1 MNFKVSLVSLAL
13 LSSLSLSTYAE
24 DLLDIYKEALQRDTQ
39 VSQAKAE
46 AQAAHAGLSEAT
58 AALLPQ
64 IDVVGNLTK
73 TRTNV
78 IDAYN
83 ARGSNKQATGAIN
96 LSQTLWRH
104 SSWANRSIAEKTAT
118 LKDLAYADA
127 QQNLIVR
134 VSNAYFNVLNAAD
147 TLKFQKAN
155 NAALKRQLSEA
166 NRRFNVGL
174 IAQTDKLEAQA
185 AYDLSNAAVI
195 AAENELK
202 KLITE
207 IDGYYS
213 KSEIRMLIGR
223 EIDVNKLAKIDESKF
238 AASSVSNDLIKI
250 TKKAEENNL
259 ALQQAVISRDIAKD
273 NITLARSGHEPT
285 LDFNARAQTGYTEYD
300 TQVAQAGFV
309 DNNSWAHSVGL
320 TLNIP
325 IFHGGATSA
334 AVDKAQANYIYA
346 QEGLEKA
353 HRTLLTNVSNSYNN
367 VNAAISSVTAYNNY
381 KVSADSALSATKAG
395 YEVGTRTMT
404 DVLNATQNLY
414 DAMQKSA
421 QARYTYILSRLSLLY
436 AQGDLKVEH
445 IDQINQGLKK

>member
-127 QQNLIVR
+127 QQDLIVR

-195 AAENELK
+195 AAENEL
-202 KLITE
+202 IN
-207 IDGYYS
+207 S

>member
-1 MNFKVSLVSLAL
+1 MNFKVSLVSLAV

-195 AAENELK
+195 AAENEL
-202 KLITE
+202 IN
-207 IDGYYS
+207 S

-381 KVSADSALSATKAG
+381 KVSTDSALSATKAG

>member
-39 VSQAKAE
+39 VTQAKAE

-174 IAQTDKLEAQA
+174 ISQTDKLEAQA

-195 AAENELK
+195 AAENEL
-202 KLITE
+202 IN
-207 IDGYYS
+207 S

-238 AASSVSNDLIKI
+238 AATSVSNDLIKI

>member
-39 VSQAKAE
+39 VTQAKAE

-83 ARGSNKQATGAIN
+83 ARGSNKQASGAIN

-195 AAENELK
+195 AAENA
-202 KLITE
+202 LIN
-207 IDGYYS
+207 S
-213 KSEIRMLIGR
+213 KSEIRMLIGC

-238 AASSVSNDLIKI
+238 AATSVSNDLIKI

-285 LDFNARAQTGYTEYD
+285 LDFNARAQT
-300 TQVAQAGFV
+300 GFV

>member
-195 AAENELK
+195 AAENEL
-202 KLITE
+202 IN
-207 IDGYYS
+207 S

-223 EIDVNKLAKIDESKF
+223 EIDVNKLAKIDESRF

>member
-39 VSQAKAE
+39 VTQAKAE

-195 AAENELK
+195 AAENA
-202 KLITE
+202 LIN
-207 IDGYYS
+207 S

>member
-1 MNFKVSLVSLAL
+1 MNFKFSFL
-13 LSSLSLSTYAE
+13 SLSLAASLCFSAQAE
-24 DLLDIYKEALQRDTQ
+24 DLMDIYKEALQRDT
-39 VSQAKAE
+39 VISQAKA
-46 AQAAHAGLSEAT
+46 QASAASASLSQAT

-64 IDVVGNLTK
+64 IDVIGNLSK
-73 TRTNV
+73 TRTNF
-78 IDAYN
+78 IEAYN
-83 ARGSNKQATGAIN
+83 ARASNKQATAAIN

-104 SSWANRSIAEKTAT
+104 SSWANRSVAEKSAAV
-118 LKDLAYADA
+118 KELAYADA

-155 NAALKRQLSEA
+155 NVALKRQLTEA

-185 AYDLSNAAVI
+185 AYDLSSAAVI
-195 AAENELK
+195 AAENA
-202 KLITE
+202 LINS
-207 IDGYYS
+207 Y
-213 KSEIRMLIGR
+213 SEIRMLIGR
-223 EIDVNKLAKIDESKF
+223 SIDVSQLSQLDESKF
-238 AASSVSNDLIKI
+238 SAAPVSNDLNKIIKL
-250 TKKAEENNL
+250 AEENNF
-259 ALQQAVISRDIAKD
+259 ALQQAVINRDIAKD

-285 LDFNARAQTGYTEYD
+285 LDFNANIQTGYTDY
-300 TQVAQAGFV
+300 TTNVPAAGLV
-309 DNNSWAHSVGL
+309 DDNSWSKSVGL

-334 AVDKAQANYIYA
+334 AVDKAQADYIYA
-346 QEGLEKA
+346 SEGLEMA
-353 HRTLLTNVSNSYNN
+353 HRSLLTNVSNSYNN

-381 KVSADSALSATKAG
+381 LVSADSALAATKAG

-421 QARYTYILSRLSLLY
+421 QARYSYILSRLALLY

-445 IDQINQGLKK
+445 IDQINSGLKK

>member
-39 VSQAKAE
+39 VTQAKAE

-195 AAENELK
+195 AAENEL
-202 KLITE
+202 IN
-207 IDGYYS
+207 S

-238 AASSVSNDLIKI
+238 AAASVSNDLIKI

>member
-1 MNFKVSLVSLAL
+1 MNLKITTLAVAL
-13 LSSLSLSTYAE
+13 ATSLSLSAHAE
-24 DLLDIYKEALQRDTQ
+24 DLMDIYKEALQKDTQ
-39 VSQAKAE
+39 VAQAKAN
-46 AQAAHAGLSEAT
+46 ADAAHAGLTEAT

-195 AAENELK
+195 AAENEL
-202 KLITE
+202 IN
-207 IDGYYS
+207 S

>member
-39 VSQAKAE
+39 VTQAKAE

-195 AAENELK
+195 AAENA
-202 KLITE
+202 LIN
-207 IDGYYS
+207 S

-238 AASSVSNDLIKI
+238 AAASVSNDLIKI

-259 ALQQAVISRDIAKD
+259 ALQQAVISRDIAID

>member
-195 AAENELK
+195 AAENA
-202 KLITE
+202 LIN
-207 IDGYYS
+207 S

-238 AASSVSNDLIKI
+238 AATSVSNDLIKI

>member
-195 AAENELK
+195 AAENEL
-202 KLITE
+202 IN
-207 IDGYYS
+207 S

-238 AASSVSNDLIKI
+238 TASSVSNDLIKI

>member
-58 AALLPQ
+58 AGLLPQ

-195 AAENELK
+195 AAENEL
-202 KLITE
+202 IN
-207 IDGYYS
+207 S

>member
-195 AAENELK
+195 AAENEL
-202 KLITE
+202 IN
-207 IDGYYS
+207 S

-238 AASSVSNDLIKI
+238 AAASVSNDLIKI

-395 YEVGTRTMT
+395 YEVGSRTMT

>member
-1 MNFKVSLVSLAL
+1 M
-13 LSSLSLSTYAE
+13 
-24 DLLDIYKEALQRDTQ
+24 
-39 VSQAKAE
+39 
-46 AQAAHAGLSEAT
+46 
-58 AALLPQ
+58 
-64 IDVVGNLTK
+64 
-73 TRTNV
+73 
-78 IDAYN
+78 
-83 ARGSNKQATGAIN
+83 
-96 LSQTLWRH
+96 
-104 SSWANRSIAEKTAT
+104 
-118 LKDLAYADA
+118 
-127 QQNLIVR
+127 
-134 VSNAYFNVLNAAD
+134 
-147 TLKFQKAN
+147 
-155 NAALKRQLSEA
+155 SEA

-195 AAENELK
+195 AAENEL
-202 KLITE
+202 IN
-207 IDGYYS
+207 S

>member
-195 AAENELK
+195 AAENEL
-202 KLITE
+202 IN
-207 IDGYYS
+207 S

-238 AASSVSNDLIKI
+238 AAASVSNDLIKI

-381 KVSADSALSATKAG
+381 KLSADSALSATKAG

>member
-195 AAENELK
+195 AAENEL
-202 KLITE
+202 IN
-207 IDGYYS
+207 S

-381 KVSADSALSATKAG
+381 KVAADSPLSATKAG

>member
-195 AAENELK
+195 AAENEL
-202 KLITE
+202 IN
-207 IDGYYS
+207 S

-238 AASSVSNDLIKI
+238 AATSVSNDLIKI

-404 DVLNATQNLY
+404 DVLNATQNL
-414 DAMQKSA
+414 
-421 QARYTYILSRLSLLY
+421 
-436 AQGDLKVEH
+436 
-445 IDQINQGLKK
+445 

>member
-195 AAENELK
+195 AAENEL
-202 KLITE
+202 IN
-207 IDGYYS
+207 S

-300 TQVAQAGFV
+300 TQVTQQAGFV

>member
-195 AAENELK
+195 AAENEL
-202 KLITE
+202 INA
-207 IDGYYS
+207 

-238 AASSVSNDLIKI
+238 AAASVSNDLIKI

-395 YEVGTRTMT
+395 YEVGSRTMT

>member
-83 ARGSNKQATGAIN
+83 ARGSNKQASGAIN

-195 AAENELK
+195 AAENEL
-202 KLITE
+202 IN
-207 IDGYYS
+207 S

-334 AVDKAQANYIYA
+334 AIDKAQANYIYA

>member
-39 VSQAKAE
+39 VTQAKAE

-83 ARGSNKQATGAIN
+83 ARGSNKQASGAIN

-195 AAENELK
+195 AAENA
-202 KLITE
+202 LIN
-207 IDGYYS
+207 S

-238 AASSVSNDLIKI
+238 AATSVSNDLIKI

-300 TQVAQAGFV
+300 TQVTQAEAGFV

>member
-195 AAENELK
+195 AAENEL
-202 KLITE
+202 IN
-207 IDGYYS
+207 S

-238 AASSVSNDLIKI
+238 AATSVSNDLIKI

-436 AQGDLKVEH
+436 AQGDLKVED

>member
-155 NAALKRQLSEA
+155 NVALKRQLSEA

-195 AAENELK
+195 AAENEL
-202 KLITE
+202 IN
-207 IDGYYS
+207 S

-259 ALQQAVISRDIAKD
+259 ALQQAAISRDIAKD

>member
-195 AAENELK
+195 AAENEL
-202 KLITE
+202 IN
-207 IDGYYS
+207 S

-436 AQGDLKVEH
+436 AQGDLKVKH

>member
-195 AAENELK
+195 AAENEL
-202 KLITE
+202 IN
-207 IDGYYS
+207 S

-238 AASSVSNDLIKI
+238 AATSVSNDLIKI

-353 HRTLLTNVSNSYNN
+353 HRTLLTNVSKSYNN

>member
-39 VSQAKAE
+39 VTQAKAE

-83 ARGSNKQATGAIN
+83 ARGSNKQASGAIN

-195 AAENELK
+195 AAENA
-202 KLITE
+202 LIN
-207 IDGYYS
+207 S

-238 AASSVSNDLIKI
+238 AATSVSNDLIKI
-250 TKKAEENNL
+250 TKKAEENNF

>member
-195 AAENELK
+195 AAENEL
-202 KLITE
+202 IN
-207 IDGYYS
+207 S

-309 DNNSWAHSVGL
+309 DNNSWVHSVGL

>member
-104 SSWANRSIAEKTAT
+104 TSWSNRSIAEKTAT

-195 AAENELK
+195 AAENEL
-202 KLITE
+202 IN
-207 IDGYYS
+207 S

>member
-39 VSQAKAE
+39 VTQAKAE

-83 ARGSNKQATGAIN
+83 ARGSNKQASGAIN

-195 AAENELK
+195 AAENA
-202 KLITE
+202 LIN
-207 IDGYYS
+207 S

-238 AASSVSNDLIKI
+238 AATSVSNDLIKI

-300 TQVAQAGFV
+300 TQVTQDGFV

>member
-58 AALLPQ
+58 ASLLPQ

-195 AAENELK
+195 AAENEL
-202 KLITE
+202 IN
-207 IDGYYS
+207 S

>member
-83 ARGSNKQATGAIN
+83 ARGSNKQASGAIN

-195 AAENELK
+195 AAENA
-202 KLITE
+202 LIN
-207 IDGYYS
+207 S

-238 AASSVSNDLIKI
+238 AATSVSNDLIKI

-300 TQVAQAGFV
+300 TQVTQDGFV

>member
-195 AAENELK
+195 AAENEL
-202 KLITE
+202 IN
-207 IDGYYS
+207 S

-353 HRTLLTNVSNSYNN
+353 HRTLLTNVSKSYNN

>member
-104 SSWANRSIAEKTAT
+104 SRWANRSIAEKTAT

-195 AAENELK
+195 AAENEL
-202 KLITE
+202 IN
-207 IDGYYS
+207 S

>member
-39 VSQAKAE
+39 VTQAKAE

-195 AAENELK
+195 AAENA
-202 KLITE
+202 LIN
-207 IDGYYS
+207 S

-285 LDFNARAQTGYTEYD
+285 LDFNAR
-300 TQVAQAGFV
+300 AQAGFV

>member
-195 AAENELK
+195 AAENEL
-202 KLITE
+202 IN
-207 IDGYYS
+207 S

-309 DNNSWAHSVGL
+309 DNNSWALSVGL

-325 IFHGGATSA
+325 IFRGGAASA

>member
-83 ARGSNKQATGAIN
+83 ARGSNKQASGAIN

-195 AAENELK
+195 AAENEL
-202 KLITE
+202 IN
-207 IDGYYS
+207 S

>member
-118 LKDLAYADA
+118 LKDLAYAVA

-195 AAENELK
+195 AAENEL
-202 KLITE
+202 IN
-207 IDGYYS
+207 S

-436 AQGDLKVEH
+436 AKGDLKVEH

>member
-195 AAENELK
+195 AAENEL
-202 KLITE
+202 IN
-207 IDGYYS
+207 S

-353 HRTLLTNVSNSYNN
+353 HRTLLSNVSNSYNN